1 MQHWVS
7 PLCCVYLSVLS
18 LCLLPLM
25 QALRVASLNMNG
37 GRSAQKR
44 ALVLE
49 VFNQKKLDVIFL
61 QETHSDSLNET
72 DWGMWWGGQYVLSH
86 GSNLSAGVAVFFS
99 PSLNVKI
106 LSSTEIVAGLAL
118 MVKVELLEF
127 IFTFINVY
135 APNQGPARVSVFQ
148 LLKDKLDTSVQGECV
163 ILGGDWNV
171 CFNVTLDRIGRG
183 RILSRPFYCY
193 R

>member
-1 MQHWVS
+1 
-7 PLCCVYLSVLS
+7 
-18 LCLLPLM
+18 M

-86 GSNLSAGVAVFFS
+86 GSNLSAGVA
-99 PSLNVKI
+99 SLNVK
-106 LSSTEIVAGLAL
+106 
-118 MVKVELLEF
+118 M
-127 IFTFINVY
+127 
-135 APNQGPARVSVFQ
+135 
-148 LLKDKLDTSVQGECV
+148 
-163 ILGGDWNV
+163 
-171 CFNVTLDRIGRG
+171 
-183 RILSRPFYCY
+183 
-193 R
+193 